1 MSSFELLAPAGSPE
15 KMKFAF
21 AYGADACYMGMP
33 DFSLRTRLN
42 NFNFNSLKASIDY
55 AHSIGKK
62 IYVTFNIFA
71 HNQHLERFEELRA
84 EFSEFLNGPSRPDA
98 VIVSDPGLMLAIH
111 EVAPKMDIHVSTQA
125 NTLNYKAVQFWEKNG
140 ATRAILWREASLDDI
155 RDIRKHCPNIEIECF
170 VHGAMCMA
178 YSGRCFL
185 SRYFVGATASAN
197 LGACSQ
203 PCRREYSYEGE
214 QINEDGEKEVIL
226 MEDEHGS
233 YFFNSHDLCCIEYI
247 RELMEAGVTSFKVE
261 WRTKSIFYVSMVMK
275 AYREVMDSVTDGSY
289 NPEEVAY
296 WKNEL
301 GKLMNRGYSTGFM
314 FGEAIADPSL
324 ESHSNAPGD
333 YRFVG
338 EYTYDGQV
346 FVHNKICV
354 GDILEVVPVHG
365 RNRALTVKKIIKN
378 DEELSEFSAGNS
390 ESYVTLIFEGGES
403 FEPMT
408 VIVKKYKTEK

>member
-1 MSSFELLAPAGSPE
+1 
-15 KMKFAF
+15 
-21 AYGADACYMGMP
+21 
-33 DFSLRTRLN
+33 
-42 NFNFNSLKASIDY
+42 
-55 AHSIGKK
+55 
-62 IYVTFNIFA
+62 
-71 HNQHLERFEELRA
+71 
-84 EFSEFLNGPSRPDA
+84 
-98 VIVSDPGLMLAIH
+98 
-111 EVAPKMDIHVSTQA
+111 
-125 NTLNYKAVQFWEKNG
+125 
-140 ATRAILWREASLDDI
+140 
-155 RDIRKHCPNIEIECF
+155 
-170 VHGAMCMA
+170 
-178 YSGRCFL
+178 
-185 SRYFVGATASAN
+185 
-197 LGACSQ
+197 
-203 PCRREYSYEGE
+203 
-214 QINEDGEKEVIL
+214 
-226 MEDEHGS
+226 
-233 YFFNSHDLCCIEYI
+233 
-247 RELMEAGVTSFKVE
+247 
-261 WRTKSIFYVSMVMK
+261 
-275 AYREVMDSVTDGSY
+275 MDSVTDGSY

>member
-55 AHSIGKK
+55 AHGIGKK

-71 HNQHLERFEELRA
+71 HNQHLDRFEELRA
-84 EFSEFLNGPSRPDA
+84 EFTEFLNGDSRPDA

-140 ATRAILWREASLDDI
+140 ATRAILGREASLDDI
-155 RDIRKHCPNIEIECF
+155 RAIRKYCPNIEIECF

-185 SRYFVGATASAN
+185 SRYFTGASAN
-197 LGACSQ
+197 LGACAQ

-214 QINEDGEKEVIL
+214 RVNEDGEKEIIL

-233 YFFNSHDLCCIEYI
+233 YFFNSHDLCSIEYI
-247 RELMEAGVTSFKVE
+247 RELMDAGVTSFKVE
-261 WRTKSIFYVSMVMK
+261 GRTKSVFYVSMVMK
-275 AYREVMDSVTDGSY
+275 AYREVMDSVANNTYSAED
-289 NPEEVAY
+289 VAY

-301 GKLMNRGYSTGFM
+301 NKLINRGYSTGFM
-314 FGEAIADPSL
+314 FGEAIQDPSL
-324 ESHSNAPGD
+324 EWHMNAPSD

-338 EYTYDGQV
+338 EYMDDGTV

-354 GDILEVVPVHG
+354 GDAVEIIPIHG
-365 RNRALTVKKIIKN
+365 RNKTLTIQKIIKN
-378 DEELSEFSAGNS
+378 NEELQEFSAGNS
-390 ESYVTLIFEGGES
+390 ESYVTLIFDWGET
-403 FEPMT
+403 FEPKSL
-408 VIVKKYKTEK
+408 IVKNYSK

>member
-1 MSSFELLAPAGSPE
+1 MNFELLAPAGSPE

-42 NFNFNSLKASIDY
+42 NFNFNSLKASIDF

-71 HNQHLERFEELRA
+71 HNQHLDRFEELKA
-84 EFSEFLNGPSRPDA
+84 EFTDFLNGPSRPDA

-111 EVAPKMDIHVSTQA
+111 EVAPNIDIHVSTQA

-140 ATRAILWREASLDDI
+140 ATRAILGREASLDDI
-155 RDIRKHCPNIEIECF
+155 RAIRKHCPNIEIECF

-185 SRYFVGATASAN
+185 SRYFTGASAN
-197 LGACSQ
+197 LGACAQ

-214 QINEDGEKEVIL
+214 RINEDGEKEVIL

-233 YFFNSHDLCCIEYI
+233 YFFNSHDLCSIEYI

-261 WRTKSIFYVSMVMK
+261 GRTKSIFYVSMVMK
-275 AYREVMDSVTDGSY
+275 AYREVMDSVTNNTYS
-289 NPEEVAY
+289 PEDVAY

-301 GKLMNRGYSTGFM
+301 NKLINRGYSTGFM
-314 FGEAIADPSL
+314 FGEAIQDPSL
-324 ESHSNAPGD
+324 E
-333 YRFVG
+333 
-338 EYTYDGQV
+338 
-346 FVHNKICV
+346 
-354 GDILEVVPVHG
+354 
-365 RNRALTVKKIIKN
+365 
-378 DEELSEFSAGNS
+378 
-390 ESYVTLIFEGGES
+390 
-403 FEPMT
+403 
-408 VIVKKYKTEK
+408 